1 MNSTN
6 AQPARDAPTA
16 AAPAA
21 TATTSPETSALDE
34 LLAAVQAE
42 PDRFDFF
49 ALLRRIDALRPDAPR
64 TGEAQRPRQ
73 EALRLGQAPELDFA
87 PAALHALEPR
97 PEGPPRLLVRFFGL
111 LGPQGPMP
119 LHFTEV
125 VRDRQRHHDD
135 ATLAHFLDVFHH
147 RLLSLFYRAWAQAQP
162 VVHLDRPASDRFRV
176 WLAAMAGT
184 PAGSGRVPAAA
195 MAYYAGWFT
204 GRSRPP
210 EMLCKVLRSYFGVGA
225 EVEEHVG
232 HWLSVDL
239 ADQSRLGYARNRA
252 EHAAV
257 PAAALGRTA
266 NAGSRVWDR
275 QNRFRLHL
283 GPLDGGQFLA
293 FLPGGSD
300 WPALLHWVRLAAGRE
315 LQWDLQLDL
324 APAHRPAP
332 RLGRHVRLGLTSWLT
347 RHPPATGG
355 APTETPRRQTAVGL
369 RLRPQTSFLLTRPG
383 GLDA

>member
-1 MNSTN
+1 MSPTD
-6 AQPARDAPTA
+6 ARAARDAPSA

-21 TATTSPETSALDE
+21 PLPAASALDA

-49 ALLRRIDALRPDAPR
+49 ALLRRIDALRPGEPR

-97 PEGPPRLLVRFFGL
+97 SGGPPRLLVRFFGL

-135 ATLAHFLDVFHH
+135 ATLAHFLDLFHH

-162 VVHLDRPASDRFRV
+162 VVHLDRPLGDRFRV
-176 WLAAMAGT
+176 WLASVAGT
-184 PAGSGRVPAAA
+184 PSAGGRLPTAAL
-195 MAYYAGWFT
+195 AYHAGWFT

-210 EMLCKVLRSYFGVGA
+210 EMLCKVLRSYFDVGVA
-225 EVEEHVG
+225 VEEHVG
-232 HWLSVDL
+232 HWLPVDR
-239 ADQSRLGYARNRA
+239 ADQSRLGFARNRA

-257 PAAALGRTA
+257 AAAALGRSA
-266 NAGSRVWDR
+266 NAGDRVWDR
-275 QNRFRLHL
+275 QYRFRLHL
-283 GPLDGGQFLA
+283 GPLDMRQFLA
-293 FLPGGSD
+293 FLPGGPD
-300 WPALLHWVRLAAGRE
+300 WLTLLHWVRLLAGRE
-315 LQWDLQLDL
+315 LQWDLQLAL
-324 APAHRPAP
+324 APSERPSP
-332 RLGRHVRLGLTSWLT
+332 RLGRHVRLGLTSWLGH
-347 RHPPATGG
+347 RPSPAAGDVR
-355 APTETPRRQTAVGL
+355 APRRPAAAL

-383 GLDA
+383 GFDA